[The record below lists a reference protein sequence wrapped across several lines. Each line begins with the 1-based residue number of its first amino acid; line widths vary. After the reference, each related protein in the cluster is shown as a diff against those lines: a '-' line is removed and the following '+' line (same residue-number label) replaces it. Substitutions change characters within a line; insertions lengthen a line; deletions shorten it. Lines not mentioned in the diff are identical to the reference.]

1 MNPKFQVGDS
11 VKEIGHPDNKAGEVV
26 GYSFDDRGFFYKITS
41 REVDLEK
48 TEIINGFKHCH
59 EDELELVKAKEVEAP
74 ASE

>member
-48 TEIINGFKHCH
+48 QK
-59 EDELELVKAKEVEAP
+59 LLM
-74 ASE
+74 ASSIVMRMSLNS